1 MSVLEEYS
9 GRTMRVILSIEDLP
23 DRFRIPQDG
32 DMMLQ
37 DFLTS
42 TVEFLVSELGIARD
56 TAKEALGSELHPRM
70 YARLFKHL
78 SE

>member
-1 MSVLEEYS
+1 
-9 GRTMRVILSIEDLP
+9 MRVILSIEDLP

-42 TVEFLVSELGIARD
+42 TVEFLVSEPALARD
-56 TAKEALGSELHPRM
+56 TAKEALGSELNPRM
-70 YARLFKHL
+70 YSRLFRHL
-78 SE
+78 NE

>member
-1 MSVLEEYS
+1 
-9 GRTMRVILSIEDLP
+9 MRVVLSIEDLP

-32 DMMLQ
+32 EMMMQ

-42 TVEFLVSELGIARD
+42 TVECLVSEYAIARD
-56 TAKEALGSELHPRM
+56 TAKEALGSELNPRM
-70 YARLFKHL
+70 YGRLFKHL